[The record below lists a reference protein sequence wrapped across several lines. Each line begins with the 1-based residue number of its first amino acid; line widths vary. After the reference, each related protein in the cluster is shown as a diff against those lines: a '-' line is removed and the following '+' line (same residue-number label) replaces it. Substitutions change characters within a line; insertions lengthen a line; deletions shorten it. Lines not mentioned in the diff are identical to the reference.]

1 MSTARV
7 YVGLGSNL
15 DDPVAHVTKA
25 FQALKDLP
33 ESADFKCSPL
43 YQSKAHGPEQ
53 PDYINA
59 CAAFTSALEPL
70 ALLDLLQ
77 AIENAHGRTRTIHW
91 GPRTLDLDLLLYDS
105 LILHTQRLTLPHPF
119 LTERNFVV
127 FPLFDLNPDLILPC
141 STKIIDLRTKLTDA
155 NLTLLPTKVITT

>member
-1 MSTARV
+1 MSPACV
-7 YVGLGSNL
+7 HVGLGSNL
-15 DDPVAHVTKA
+15 NDPAAQITTAIHAIKA
-25 FQALKDLP
+25 LP
-33 ESADFKCSPL
+33 RCYDFKCSSL

-59 CAAFTSALEPL
+59 CASFTTALAPL
-70 ALLDLLQ
+70 ELLDALQ
-77 AIENAHGRTRTIHW
+77 AIENAQGRTRTIHW

-105 LILHTQRLTLPHPF
+105 LKLDTQRLTLPHPF

-155 NLTLLPTKVITT
+155 NLTLLPTKVIPT